1 MIIKLAQLAREKGSK
16 AFFYTQLESGSEVF
30 SYRQTHLA
38 AAALAQELEKKGLGK
53 DTRYIA
59 CNLFNGPEFVFLSF
73 AVAYLGATLAV
84 LNPRLSDEERLLR
97 KVELENASNQ
107 NNITNPYRRA
117 HSAHDHRFTRHRYHG
132 ARA

>member
-59 CNLFNGPEFVFLSF
+59 CNLFNGTRIRVPL
-73 AVAYLGATLAV
+73 LCC
-84 LNPRLSDEERLLR
+84 RLSGG
-97 KVELENASNQ
+97 NAC
-107 NNITNPYRRA
+107 RA
-117 HSAHDHRFTRHRYHG
+117 ESALIR
-132 ARA
+132 

>member
-73 AVAYLGATLAV
+73 AVAYLG
-84 LNPRLSDEERLLR
+84 RSEERR
-97 KVELENASNQ
+97 VGKECRSRWS
-107 NNITNPYRRA
+107 PY
-117 HSAHDHRFTRHRYHG
+117 H
-132 ARA
+132 